1 MNIKDLK
8 LSNLRNKAGLTQQ
21 ALSDKSGINRAYIAR
36 LEGIDIENIS
46 IKTLTDYVNA
56 LGYQLDLVPLE
67 CDSGNWKKLI

>member
-1 MNIKDLK
+1 MNVKDIK
-8 LSNLRNKAGLTQQ
+8 LSKLRNEAGLTQQ

-46 IKTLTDYVNA
+46 IKTLSDYVNV

-67 CDSGNWKKLI
+67 SESGNWKKLI